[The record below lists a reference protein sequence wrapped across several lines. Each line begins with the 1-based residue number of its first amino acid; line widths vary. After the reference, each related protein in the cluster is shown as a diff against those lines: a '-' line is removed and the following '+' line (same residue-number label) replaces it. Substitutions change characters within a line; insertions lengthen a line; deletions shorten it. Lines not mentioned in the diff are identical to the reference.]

1 MCPSPSMI
9 SSPTRL
15 PTLLSCHTPC
25 SARQV
30 EASTFSS
37 AQLRDLFS
45 LHEGMPSHL
54 YDKIRHAAEEAE
66 RSEDG
71 PANSLDEPSSS
82 QEAPLRP
89 QNGWP
94 KETGDMHLWA
104 HHTSAA
110 SVDDEALRRA
120 VRHSTPETGGRRG
133 RSALPSSDHTIT

>member
-1 MCPSPSMI
+1 M
-9 SSPTRL
+9 
-15 PTLLSCHTPC
+15 
-25 SARQV
+25 

-66 RSEDG
+66 WAEDG

-82 QEAPLRP
+82 QETPLRR

-104 HHTSAA
+104 HHATAA

-120 VRHSTPETGGRRG
+120 VRHSTPESGVCSRG
-133 RSALPSSDHTIT
+133 